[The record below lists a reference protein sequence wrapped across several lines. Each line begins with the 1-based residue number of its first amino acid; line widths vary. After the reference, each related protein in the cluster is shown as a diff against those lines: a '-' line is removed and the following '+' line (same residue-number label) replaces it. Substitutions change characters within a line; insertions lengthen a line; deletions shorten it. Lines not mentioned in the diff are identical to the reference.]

1 MEKTIAKELNRDVD
15 ETVQINGQSRLSC
28 FQSVTQVDCSG
39 KDEETMS
46 ESDLSL
52 VKTEDSSCPLTRTGS
67 FIEKEGRAMDFE
79 MWSQGSLEVCE

>member
-1 MEKTIAKELNRDVD
+1 MEKTIAKGLNKDVD
-15 ETVQINGQSRLSC
+15 ESVQVNGYSRLSC

-46 ESDLSL
+46 DSDLSL

-67 FIEKEGRAMDFE
+67 FSEKEGRVLDFE